1 VPESYAIGPLRTL
14 EPRSATSLVTFDARH
29 HERIFPYHPS
39 GWPLPK
45 KPTGK
50 LCTGPLG
57 GLPICRREFGSPDVD

>member
-1 VPESYAIGPLRTL
+1 
-14 EPRSATSLVTFDARH
+14 LVTFDARH